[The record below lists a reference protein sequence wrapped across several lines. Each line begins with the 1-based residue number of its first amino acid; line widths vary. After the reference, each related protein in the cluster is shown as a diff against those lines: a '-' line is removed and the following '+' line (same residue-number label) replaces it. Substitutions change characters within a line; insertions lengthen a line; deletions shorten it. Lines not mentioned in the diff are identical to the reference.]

1 VIGLRAVGIDPLWV
15 DRDGPARPASNLS
28 ETQPSDIHIP
38 RHIILKWLWFI
49 KRPMQVS
56 HGGELAGSARSM
68 ASNSRRIAH
77 YLPVAAIL
85 TLRSLTV
92 RHLVTYSG
100 KLRLRRIGELAR

>member
-1 VIGLRAVGIDPLWV
+1 MAARHPVGHLTDLV
-15 DRDGPARPASNLS
+15 RPAPAASILS

-38 RHIILKWLWFI
+38 RHIILKWLWVI
-49 KRPMQVS
+49 KRPTQVS
-56 HGGELAGSARSM
+56 RGGELARSVRSM

-85 TLRSLTV
+85 TLRSLPV
-92 RHLVTYSG
+92 HHLVAYSG